1 MTGVQTCALP
11 ICEVEGGKNRLVAP
25 RFQSTL
31 GIRIP
36 AGIRSTNGKKFQVYV
51 WRESDKIKYMQ
62 GEKASCGYT
71 GCGDEHTV
79 WSRYV
84 AVDRP
89 GPVYVFVRC
98 DDGCELD
105 LSLSLMA
112 EYDRLEAVEAGACR
126 FKSQCTDFCG
136 FPSTAPTFG
145 AYGSCCA
152 DCTETKNVSVDGS
165 KCSNDCA
172 PLGPVETQ
180 TSSRS
185 AATPTLSPS
194 MMAGACQTP
203 EYCANKCPGFDASSL
218 NGYGTCCY
226 DCTSALNSGSFS
238 IRNGVC
244 SNSCPAARLP
254 TPHPTPY
261 PTPYTVPLAPTSSV
275 AECTDCKCHSN
286 KCFVKCP
293 QGARVNTCKS
303 LDGQVLYHS
312 CECQSLN
319 ASRADRFATMAPT
332 TVVAAMIVGTFQ

>member
-1 MTGVQTCALP
+1 
-11 ICEVEGGKNRLVAP
+11 
-25 RFQSTL
+25 
-31 GIRIP
+31 
-36 AGIRSTNGKKFQVYV
+36 
-51 WRESDKIKYMQ
+51 MQ

-194 MMAGACQTP
+194 MVSFTLTAFRLRKSICKLLSFMHSQMAGACQTP